1 MPTEELGASAYRKYD
16 IEAWM
21 PGRGSWGEISSTS
34 NCTDYQARR
43 LHIRH
48 RPTTSPGTTPEAAH
62 TTGVHFVHTLN
73 GTAAAIPRLIVAL
86 LENGARFDEEGMVV
100 GLDLP
105 SSLRPFWVGGSTD
118 RDIIR
123 WV

>member
-16 IEAWM
+16 MEAWM

-43 LHIRH
+43 LHIRY
-48 RPTTSPGTTPEAAH
+48 RTDPAESESSSSASKGATTFA
-62 TTGVHFVHTLN
+62 HTLN
-73 GTAAAIPRLIVAL
+73 GTAAAIPRLIVTL
-86 LENGARFDEEGMVV
+86 LENGVRFDGEGKVV
-100 GLDLP
+100 GVDLP
-105 SSLRPFWVGGSTD
+105 KDLQPFWIGGE
-118 RDIIR
+118 RGIIQ